1 MRRLVVRACAA
12 PMRAMSGM
20 ASPGSMLKHG
30 GSGGPGV
37 EPSSLRGRGGAMVGT
52 RCRIE
57 GSGAEARGG
66 DGRTLATGG
75 CVRRWGLTTG
85 SGAEPRRNFLHLQRI
100 F

>member
-37 EPSSLRGRGGAMVGT
+37 EPSSRRGRGGAMVGT

-57 GSGAEARGG
+57 ASRDLVLKWALRREVPEGPTGES
-66 DGRTLATGG
+66 AT
-75 CVRRWGLTTG
+75 VTANTVALLRVVPV
-85 SGAEPRRNFLHLQRI
+85 A
-100 F
+100 